1 LRCISNGS
9 FTTHRYRRPLLERH
23 IPPVAKMDDVA
34 EATMEMDLRERVVTT
49 PIERALADFLEVYA
63 KPRTI
68 PRRNLFPER
77 LAGSPRRAAS
87 PWRWATASR
96 SGVLL

>member
-1 LRCISNGS
+1 
-9 FTTHRYRRPLLERH
+9 
-23 IPPVAKMDDVA
+23 MDDVA

-68 PRRNLFPER
+68 PTDEICFPNGWPVAPAAPHRPGGGRRR
-77 LAGSPRRAAS
+77 RGAGSYSDSACLPL
-87 PWRWATASR
+87 P
-96 SGVLL
+96 LHL